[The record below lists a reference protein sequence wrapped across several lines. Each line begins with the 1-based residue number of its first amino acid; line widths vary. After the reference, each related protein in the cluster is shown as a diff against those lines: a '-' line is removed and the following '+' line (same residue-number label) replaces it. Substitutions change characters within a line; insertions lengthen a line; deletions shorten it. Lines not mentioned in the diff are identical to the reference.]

1 MGYQPLEDLLPK
13 SNYSIYKL
21 IRMASMRA
29 MELAD
34 GQGKLIEMDAATKT
48 ATIALE
54 EIRLGKVVLKE
65 AATHLPPEGSIE
77 VAKEKSTEDQQES
90 LA

>member
-34 GQGKLIEMDAATKT
+34 GKAKLIEADAATKT
-48 ATIALE
+48 ATLALE
-54 EIRLGKVVLKE
+54 EIRSGKVLLKE
-65 AATHLPPEGSIE
+65 AAPHTPPEGTTAIE
-77 VAKEKSTEDQQES
+77 KESPSEEKQES